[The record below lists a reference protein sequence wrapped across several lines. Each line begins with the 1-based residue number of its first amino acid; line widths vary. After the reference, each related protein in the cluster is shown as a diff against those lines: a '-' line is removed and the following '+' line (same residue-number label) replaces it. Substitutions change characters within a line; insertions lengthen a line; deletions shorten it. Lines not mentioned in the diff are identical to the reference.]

1 MKINTYK
8 LIGKT
13 IILFLLIV
21 VMPKDIL
28 AQKRGLAAIDSMK
41 MLLKPQQLLDTAQ
54 IKIIYRI
61 AAAYRNIDADSCL
74 FYTKTGLER
83 AQKKGWKKGVS
94 AFYDMYGNIHTSHSE
109 YDKALSYYQ
118 KSLKISHE
126 INYPRGEA
134 SALINIAV
142 VYESLGKNTEAL
154 DNYFK
159 ALKITQEIKYDQYT
173 ALTYGNIANVYI
185 TQNNYKLALEYA
197 LKSHEFYKKIRDDH
211 GIAHSGYVIATV
223 YFSTK
228 ELEKASSYALKSLA
242 LFKEIDEKAGEADV
256 LGLLGVI
263 NDEDKVEKLR
273 YLFQSHKLHNEIN
286 PNENGAITTMGN
298 IGGTYAD
305 IYINKTKDKFG
316 KNELIPDNYNTIYE
330 KAIFYLNK
338 AVKISKEVGDKDNLS
353 EYSDNLAQLQEHK
366 GDYKSALANFKI
378 SKQIDDSLYSQSNKN
393 KIAELEAQ
401 FAFQKKEDKYK
412 QQQALS
418 KIKTQQIYLYAGLAI
433 IVVIAIFLYFL
444 NRYRIGQLRLKNKL
458 QKRDAEEQ
466 AKELLHQ
473 SKLFESELKA
483 IRSQMNPH
491 FIFNVLN
498 SIEAYIMDNDKQTAS
513 RLIQKFASLSRLIL
527 ENSTRSLVTADREWK
542 ALKLYTEL
550 EAMRY
555 NNSFSFN
562 FDADESLQL
571 KTLLLPPMLIQPL
584 IENAILHGLIVNPKP
599 GAHLEVQLKK
609 HEQGISI
616 TVEDNGNGLE
626 NKPKTHTKTG
636 VKEKSMGL
644 ASIKERIAMINAQKN
659 NYIASF
665 KIMSRPD
672 GEGTFASILLPNFD
686 NAVA

>member
-1 MKINTYK
+1 MCHMK
-8 LIGKT
+8 
-13 IILFLLIV
+13 LLIKGSLIV
-21 VMPKDIL
+21 LLLTGSLSTAV

-41 MLLKPQQLLDTAQ
+41 ILLKPKQLLDTAQ
-54 IKIIYRI
+54 IKIVYRI

-74 FYTKTGLER
+74 HYTKTGLER
-83 AQKKGWKKGVS
+83 AQKKGWKKGIS
-94 AFYDMYGNIHTSHSE
+94 AFYDMYGNIYTSHSE
-109 YDKALSYYQ
+109 YNKALSYYQ
-118 KSLKISHE
+118 KSLKISVE

-142 VYESLGKNTEAL
+142 VYESLGKNVEAL

-159 ALKITQEIKYDQYT
+159 ALKITQYIKYDQYT
-173 ALTYGNIANVYI
+173 ALIYGNIANVYI
-185 TQNNYKLALEYA
+185 AQENYKLALEYA
-197 LKSHEFYKKIRDDH
+197 LKSHEFYKKIKDDH

-223 YFSTK
+223 YCSA
-228 ELEKASSYALKSLA
+228 EQMQKASAYAHKSLA
-242 LFKEIDEKAGEADV
+242 LFKEIDEKIGEADV
-256 LGLLGVI
+256 LGLLAVI
-263 NDEDKVEKLR
+263 NAEDKVKKLV
-273 YLFQSHKLHNEIN
+273 YLFQSQKLHNEIN
-286 PNENGAITTMGN
+286 PNENSAITTIGN

-305 IYINKTKDKFG
+305 IYINKL
-316 KNELIPDNYNTIYE
+316 KNRFRENAVIPNDYDTIYRR
-330 KAIFYLNK
+330 AVFYLTK
-338 AVKISKEVGDKDNLS
+338 AVKLSKEVGEKDNLS
-353 EYSDNLAQLQEHK
+353 EYADNLAQLQEHK

-378 SKQIDDSLYSQSNKN
+378 SKQIDDSLYSQANKN

-401 FAFQKKEDKYK
+401 FAFQKKEDHYK
-412 QQQALS
+412 QQQELA

-433 IVVIAIFLYFL
+433 IVVIAIFIYFL

-458 QKRDAEEQ
+458 QKREAEEQ

-498 SIEAYIMDNDKQTAS
+498 SIEAYIMDNDKYTAS

-527 ENSTRSLVTADREWK
+527 ENSTKSLITADREWK

-555 NNSFSFN
+555 NNAFTFN
-562 FDADESLQL
+562 FDADDSLQL
-571 KTLLLPPMLIQPL
+571 RTLLLPPMLIQPL

-609 HEQGISI
+609 HDQGICI
-616 TVEDNGNGLE
+616 TVEDNGNGLDHAPR
-626 NKPKTHTKTG
+626 KSKKIG

-644 ASIKERIAMINAQKN
+644 ASIKERIAMINAQEN
-659 NYIASF
+659 NYLASF
-665 KIMSRPD
+665 QIMPRAG
-672 GEGTFASILLPNFD
+672 GEGTFASIFLPNFD